1 MAVTDV
7 KKLRPELLTKSK
19 AELERQAAEI
29 AMAIA
34 ELERAEE
41 IKAKEELAAEAA
53 GRVERVVAD
62 VKWLHEQGLLPDR
75 VTAGFSRGD
84 IFSPGSILK
93 APSAESLVGSAKPA
107 GEKKRRRRRGP
118 NGEWL
123 PSKASLSDKK

>member
-34 ELERAEE
+34 EIEHKEE
-41 IKAKEELAAEAA
+41 IKAKEELAAEAGRQVEAVIA
-53 GRVERVVAD
+53 G

-75 VTAGFSRGD
+75 VAAGFSRGD

-93 APSAESLVGSAKPA
+93 APSAESLVPKTG

-118 NGEWL
+118 DGEWL
-123 PSKASLSDKK
+123 PSKAAQKAGVA